1 MHHTKTILVA
11 LGLVSVVAAS
21 ASATVYKQKG
31 TTNHLPVAAV
41 PAQVGVA
48 AESYAELHHCGWVG
62 PGGRAVYRCNL
73 DSWSQQP
80 IVVSQNHTMRR
91 VCDWV
96 GPGGRA
102 VYMCLYQ

>member
-11 LGLVSVVAAS
+11 FGLVSVVATS
-21 ASATVYKQKG
+21 ASATAYKQKG
-31 TTNHLPVAAV
+31 TTHHLPVAAV
-41 PAQVGVA
+41 PTQAGVA

-73 DSWSQQP
+73 DNRSEQP

-102 VYMCLYQ
+102 VYRCRYQ